1 MTSPRTEIPEIA
13 ERFAE
18 ASADCIR
25 ASLGGAVDRFVADH
39 ADEISRLD
47 GATSDALRS
56 SLEAAV
62 DAAAGQIAARLR
74 DLDLWTSPRVRIE
87 EEPTLE
93 ETSLLGWFLGEI
105 GLRRIRPTDAPEER
119 LDDANNRVWI
129 VLLNAAD
136 GLDRVLTEFG
146 FVPHH
151 DPDPGGGH
159 FGLQPTTLG
168 ALDPQGRLGRIW
180 REYVGAFAREQRGA
194 KGPNGDCASGRAGVL
209 SRWKRRT

>member
-1 MTSPRTEIPEIA
+1 VRSRQAPSDGEIPEIT
-13 ERFAE
+13 ERFAD
-18 ASADCIR
+18 ASANCIR

-39 ADEISRLD
+39 ADEVSRLD
-47 GATSDALRS
+47 GATSDAFHA
-56 SLEAAV
+56 SLETAV
-62 DAAAGQIAARLR
+62 DDAAEQIATRLR

-105 GLRRIRPTDAPEER
+105 GLRRIRPTNAPETR

-136 GLDRVLTEFG
+136 GLDRVLTEYG

-159 FGLQPTTLG
+159 FGLQPTTLA

-180 REYVGAFAREQRGA
+180 REYVGAFAR
-194 KGPNGDCASGRAGVL
+194 L
-209 SRWKRRT
+209 SRSGEPRR